1 MTSNFCQLWLTCTNK
16 EEADKISETLLAKH
30 LVACVRQT
38 PVISNFHWQGK
49 TESANEAML
58 LMESSLDLFDE
69 VEKEIAQ
76 AHSYD
81 TFVLE
86 AVPVAKVS
94 KKAEKWLKA
103 ELKNG

>member
-49 TESANEAML
+49 TESANEAMMRSRKKSPKLTATTL
-58 LMESSLDLFDE
+58 LF
-69 VEKEIAQ
+69 
-76 AHSYD
+76 
-81 TFVLE
+81 
-86 AVPVAKVS
+86 
-94 KKAEKWLKA
+94 
-103 ELKNG
+103 